1 MNERLTIQDLID
13 LLAAKQGISKKDAEV
28 FVKEFFLLIE
38 QALEKDK
45 NVKIKGLGTFKLID
59 VDSRESVNINTG
71 ERFQIKGHTKV
82 SFSPDTSLRDTINK
96 PFAHFETVVLNA
108 GTVLEDTPVEMEGE
122 EEDAVLDD
130 VAAEDMATE
139 EVATEDVAADNPA
152 VDIAVAEHI
161 ASADIT
167 TADVTTETVATET
180 VSTEDIT
187 TECSVNENVISQDA
201 TVETAVSI
209 ADSPEEDTAKQ
220 EGPVEPEVSA
230 ESEGGA
236 ESDAPAAAV
245 SIESVTP
252 VESEGGAESDAP
264 AQREHAARMEEAHVT
279 DSQDVVLNAVEEE
292 KAASAFNAELKE
304 DNNPAPKEKSVLSYL
319 IAAIVV
325 VLLLCG
331 GILVSLY
338 YPDFLLSQST
348 EDENNTLLAAE
359 QEVQPEIMY
368 ADSVGQ
374 KDSVQAAV
382 KEVLPDTVV
391 NKKTRSAEVAMPI
404 SKKKQ
409 REEVSAEKVN
419 KSTPKTAPS
428 TMSKAAPSTTA
439 KTTLPTTPKATSPT
453 TYSDDVNYKIVGTKT
468 NHTVKAGETLTRI
481 SLRYYGTKAMW
492 PYIVKHNKGV
502 IKNPDNVPYGT
513 KIKIPELAKE

>member
-130 VAAEDMATE
+130 VAADDMATE
-139 EVATEDVAADNPA
+139 EVVADDVAADNPA

-167 TADVTTETVATET
+167 TADVTTET

-209 ADSPEEDTAKQ
+209 ADSPEEGAAKQ

-230 ESEGGA
+230 ESEG
-236 ESDAPAAAV
+236 V
-245 SIESVTP
+245 
-252 VESEGGAESDAP
+252 AESDAP
-264 AQREHAARMEEAHVT
+264 AQREHAARMEEAHVA
-279 DSQDVVLNAVEEE
+279 DSQDVALDAIEEE

-319 IAAIVV
+319 IGAIVV

-331 GILVSLY
+331 GVLVSLY

-348 EDENNTLLAAE
+348 EDESNTLLAAE

-428 TMSKAAPSTTA
+428 TTA
-439 KTTLPTTPKATSPT
+439 KTASPTTPKATSPT

-513 KIKIPELAKE
+513 IIKIPELAKE

>member
-236 ESDAPAAAV
+236 ESDAPA
-245 SIESVTP
+245 
-252 VESEGGAESDAP
+252 
-264 AQREHAARMEEAHVT
+264 QREHAARMEEAHVT
-279 DSQDVVLNAVEEE
+279 DSQDVALNAVEEE

-348 EDENNTLLAAE
+348 EDESNTLLAAE

-391 NKKTRSAEVAMPI
+391 NKKTRSAEVAMPV

-428 TMSKAAPSTTA
+428 TTA
-439 KTTLPTTPKATSPT
+439 KTASPTTPKATSPT

>member
-130 VAAEDMATE
+130 VAADDMATE

-167 TADVTTETVATET
+167 TADVTTETVATEDIT
-180 VSTEDIT
+180 TEDIT
-187 TECSVNENVISQDA
+187 TECSVNENVLSQDA

-209 ADSPEEDTAKQ
+209 ADSPEEGAAKQ

-236 ESDAPAAAV
+236 ESDAPAQG
-245 SIESVTP
+245 EHT
-252 VESEGGAESDAP
+252 
-264 AQREHAARMEEAHVT
+264 AQMEEVHVA

-348 EDENNTLLAAE
+348 EDESNTLLAAE

-391 NKKTRSAEVAMPI
+391 NKKTRSAEVAVPV

-409 REEVSAEKVN
+409 KEEVSAEKVN
-419 KSTPKTAPS
+419 KSTPKT
-428 TMSKAAPSTTA
+428 APSTTA

>member
-236 ESDAPAAAV
+236 ESDAPA
-245 SIESVTP
+245 
-252 VESEGGAESDAP
+252 
-264 AQREHAARMEEAHVT
+264 QREHRAQMEEVHVA

-348 EDENNTLLAAE
+348 EDESNTLLAAE

-391 NKKTRSAEVAMPI
+391 NKKTRSAEVAMPV

-428 TMSKAAPSTTA
+428 TTA
-439 KTTLPTTPKATSPT
+439 KTASPTTPKATSPT

>member
-130 VAAEDMATE
+130 VAADDMATE
-139 EVATEDVAADNPA
+139 DVVAEDVATED
-152 VDIAVAEHI
+152 
-161 ASADIT
+161 IT
-167 TADVTTETVATET
+167 
-180 VSTEDIT
+180 TEDIT
-187 TECSVNENVISQDA
+187 TECSVNENVLSQDA

-209 ADSPEEDTAKQ
+209 ADSPEEGAAKQ

-236 ESDAPAAAV
+236 ESDAPAQG
-245 SIESVTP
+245 EHT
-252 VESEGGAESDAP
+252 
-264 AQREHAARMEEAHVT
+264 AQMEEVHVA

-304 DNNPAPKEKSVLSYL
+304 DNNPALKEKSVLSYL

-391 NKKTRSAEVAMPI
+391 NKKTRSAEVAVPV

-439 KTTLPTTPKATSPT
+439 KTTSPTTPKATSPT

>member
-71 ERFQIKGHTKV
+71 ERFQIKSHTKV

-130 VAAEDMATE
+130 VATEDMATE
-139 EVATEDVAADNPA
+139 DVVVEDVA
-152 VDIAVAEHI
+152 
-161 ASADIT
+161 
-167 TADVTTETVATET
+167 TETVATEDVT
-180 VSTEDIT
+180 I
-187 TECSVNENVISQDA
+187 ECSVNEYVISQDA

-209 ADSPEEDTAKQ
+209 ADSPEEGAAKQ
-220 EGPVEPEVSA
+220 EGPVELEVSA
-230 ESEGGA
+230 ES
-236 ESDAPAAAV
+236 D
-245 SIESVTP
+245 
-252 VESEGGAESDAP
+252 GGAESDAP
-264 AQREHAARMEEAHVT
+264 AQREHTAHMEEVHVA
-279 DSQDVVLNAVEEE
+279 DSQDVVLDAVEEE
-292 KAASAFNAELKE
+292 KGASAFNAELKE

-319 IAAIVV
+319 IGAIVV

-331 GILVSLY
+331 GVLVSLY

-348 EDENNTLLAAE
+348 EDESNTLLAAE

-382 KEVLPDTVV
+382 KEALPDMVV
-391 NKKTRSAEVAMPI
+391 NKKTRSAEVAVSV

-419 KSTPKTAPS
+419 KSTPK
-428 TMSKAAPSTTA
+428 AAS
-439 KTTLPTTPKATSPT
+439 PTTPKATSPT

>member
-71 ERFQIKGHTKV
+71 ERFQIKSHTKV

-130 VAAEDMATE
+130 VATEDMATE
-139 EVATEDVAADNPA
+139 DVVVEDVA
-152 VDIAVAEHI
+152 
-161 ASADIT
+161 
-167 TADVTTETVATET
+167 TETVATEDVT
-180 VSTEDIT
+180 I
-187 TECSVNENVISQDA
+187 ECSVNEYVISQDA

-209 ADSPEEDTAKQ
+209 ADSPEEGAAKQ
-220 EGPVEPEVSA
+220 EGPVELEVSA

-236 ESDAPAAAV
+236 ESDAPA
-245 SIESVTP
+245 
-252 VESEGGAESDAP
+252 
-264 AQREHAARMEEAHVT
+264 QREHTAHMEEVHVA
-279 DSQDVVLNAVEEE
+279 DSQDVVLDAVEEE
-292 KAASAFNAELKE
+292 KGASAFNAELKE

-319 IAAIVV
+319 IGAIVV

-331 GILVSLY
+331 GVLVSLY

-348 EDENNTLLAAE
+348 EDESNTLLAAE

-382 KEVLPDTVV
+382 KEALPDMVV
-391 NKKTRSAEVAMPI
+391 NKKTRSAEVAVSV

-419 KSTPKTAPS
+419 KSTPK
-428 TMSKAAPSTTA
+428 AAS
-439 KTTLPTTPKATSPT
+439 PTTPKATSPT

>member
-130 VAAEDMATE
+130 VAADDMATE
-139 EVATEDVAADNPA
+139 EVVADDVVADNPA

-167 TADVTTETVATET
+167 TADITTET
-180 VSTEDIT
+180 VSTETVSIEDIT

-209 ADSPEEDTAKQ
+209 ADSPE
-220 EGPVEPEVSA
+220 
-230 ESEGGA
+230 
-236 ESDAPAAAV
+236 
-245 SIESVTP
+245 
-252 VESEGGAESDAP
+252 SDAP
-264 AQREHAARMEEAHVT
+264 AQREHAARMEEVYVA
-279 DSQDVVLNAVEEE
+279 DSQDVVLDAVEEE
-292 KAASAFNAELKE
+292 KGASAFNAELKE

-331 GILVSLY
+331 GVLVSLY

-391 NKKTRSAEVAMPI
+391 NKKTRSAEVAVPV

-419 KSTPKTAPS
+419 KS
-428 TMSKAAPSTTA
+428 
-439 KTTLPTTPKATSPT
+439 TPKATSPT

-513 KIKIPELAKE
+513 KIKIPELTKE

>member
-130 VAAEDMATE
+130 VAADDMATE
-139 EVATEDVAADNPA
+139 DVATEDVATDNPA

-167 TADVTTETVATET
+167 TADVTTETVSTET

-209 ADSPEEDTAKQ
+209 ADSPEEGAAKQ
-220 EGPVEPEVSA
+220 EGPVESEVSA
-230 ESEGGA
+230 
-236 ESDAPAAAV
+236 
-245 SIESVTP
+245 
-252 VESEGGAESDAP
+252 ESEGGAESDAP
-264 AQREHAARMEEAHVT
+264 AQREHAARMEEVHVA

-292 KAASAFNAELKE
+292 KGASAFNAELKE

-348 EDENNTLLAAE
+348 EDESNTLLAAE

-391 NKKTRSAEVAMPI
+391 NKKTRSAEVAMPV

-439 KTTLPTTPKATSPT
+439 KTTSPTTPKATSPT

>member
-180 VSTEDIT
+180 VSTEDVT

-209 ADSPEEDTAKQ
+209 ADSP
-220 EGPVEPEVSA
+220 
-230 ESEGGA
+230 
-236 ESDAPAAAV
+236 
-245 SIESVTP
+245 
-252 VESEGGAESDAP
+252 ESDAP

-338 YPDFLLSQST
+338 YPDFLLSQSI
-348 EDENNTLLAAE
+348 EDESNTLLAAE

-391 NKKTRSAEVAMPI
+391 NKKTRSAEVAVPV

-409 REEVSAEKVN
+409 REVVSAEKVN

>member
-236 ESDAPAAAV
+236 ESDAPA
-245 SIESVTP
+245 
-252 VESEGGAESDAP
+252 
-264 AQREHAARMEEAHVT
+264 QREHAARMEEAHVT

-348 EDENNTLLAAE
+348 EDESNTLLAAE

-391 NKKTRSAEVAMPI
+391 NKKTRSAEVAVPV

>member
-130 VAAEDMATE
+130 VAADDMATE

-230 ESEGGA
+230 
-236 ESDAPAAAV
+236 
-245 SIESVTP
+245 
-252 VESEGGAESDAP
+252 ESEGGAESDAP

-391 NKKTRSAEVAMPI
+391 NKKTRSAEVAVPV

-409 REEVSAEKVN
+409 REVVSAEKVN

>member
-167 TADVTTETVATET
+167 TADVTTETVSTET

-209 ADSPEEDTAKQ
+209 ADSPE
-220 EGPVEPEVSA
+220 
-230 ESEGGA
+230 
-236 ESDAPAAAV
+236 
-245 SIESVTP
+245 
-252 VESEGGAESDAP
+252 SDAP
-264 AQREHAARMEEAHVT
+264 AQREHAARMEEVYVA

-348 EDENNTLLAAE
+348 EDESNTLLAAE

-391 NKKTRSAEVAMPI
+391 NKKTRSAEVAMPV

-428 TMSKAAPSTTA
+428 TTA
-439 KTTLPTTPKATSPT
+439 KTASPTTPKATSPT

>member
-130 VAAEDMATE
+130 VAADDMATE
-139 EVATEDVAADNPA
+139 EVVADDVAADNPA

-167 TADVTTETVATET
+167 TADVTTET

-209 ADSPEEDTAKQ
+209 ADSPEEGAAKQ

-230 ESEGGA
+230 ESEG
-236 ESDAPAAAV
+236 V
-245 SIESVTP
+245 
-252 VESEGGAESDAP
+252 AESDAP
-264 AQREHAARMEEAHVT
+264 AQREHAARMEEAHVA
-279 DSQDVVLNAVEEE
+279 DSQDVALDAIEEE

-319 IAAIVV
+319 IGAIVV

-331 GILVSLY
+331 GVLVSLY

-348 EDENNTLLAAE
+348 EDESNTLLAAE

-391 NKKTRSAEVAMPI
+391 NKKTRSAEVAVPV

-439 KTTLPTTPKATSPT
+439 KTTSPTTPKATSPT

>member
-167 TADVTTETVATET
+167 TADVTTETVSTET

-230 ESEGGA
+230 
-236 ESDAPAAAV
+236 
-245 SIESVTP
+245 
-252 VESEGGAESDAP
+252 ESEGGAESDAP

-348 EDENNTLLAAE
+348 EDESNTLLAAE

-419 KSTPKTAPS
+419 KS
-428 TMSKAAPSTTA
+428 
-439 KTTLPTTPKATSPT
+439 TPKATSPT

>member
-130 VAAEDMATE
+130 VAADDMATE
-139 EVATEDVAADNPA
+139 DVEADDVATED
-152 VDIAVAEHI
+152 
-161 ASADIT
+161 IT
-167 TADVTTETVATET
+167 I
-180 VSTEDIT
+180 EDIT

-230 ESEGGA
+230 
-236 ESDAPAAAV
+236 
-245 SIESVTP
+245 
-252 VESEGGAESDAP
+252 ESEGGAESDAP

>member
-130 VAAEDMATE
+130 VAADDMATE

-167 TADVTTETVATET
+167 TADVTTEAVA
-180 VSTEDIT
+180 TEDIT
-187 TECSVNENVISQDA
+187 TECSVNENAISQDA

-209 ADSPEEDTAKQ
+209 ADSPEEGAAKQ
-220 EGPVEPEVSA
+220 EGPVESEVSA
-230 ESEGGA
+230 ESEG
-236 ESDAPAAAV
+236 V
-245 SIESVTP
+245 
-252 VESEGGAESDAP
+252 AESDAP

-348 EDENNTLLAAE
+348 EDESNTLLAAE

-391 NKKTRSAEVAMPI
+391 NKKTRSAEVAVPV
-404 SKKKQ
+404 SKKNQ

-439 KTTLPTTPKATSPT
+439 KTASPTTPKATSPT

>member
-108 GTVLEDTPVEMEGE
+108 GTVLEDTPVEMQGE

-209 ADSPEEDTAKQ
+209 ADSPE
-220 EGPVEPEVSA
+220 
-230 ESEGGA
+230 
-236 ESDAPAAAV
+236 
-245 SIESVTP
+245 
-252 VESEGGAESDAP
+252 SDAP
-264 AQREHAARMEEAHVT
+264 AQREHAARMEEVYVA

-348 EDENNTLLAAE
+348 EDESNTLLAAE

-391 NKKTRSAEVAMPI
+391 NKKTRSAEVAMPV

-428 TMSKAAPSTTA
+428 TTA
-439 KTTLPTTPKATSPT
+439 KTASPTTPKATSPT

>member
-130 VAAEDMATE
+130 VAADDMATE
-139 EVATEDVAADNPA
+139 EVVTEDVAADNPA

-167 TADVTTETVATET
+167 TADVTTETAATET

-209 ADSPEEDTAKQ
+209 ADSPE
-220 EGPVEPEVSA
+220 
-230 ESEGGA
+230 
-236 ESDAPAAAV
+236 
-245 SIESVTP
+245 
-252 VESEGGAESDAP
+252 SDAP
-264 AQREHAARMEEAHVT
+264 AQREHAARMEEVYVA

-292 KAASAFNAELKE
+292 KGASAFNAELKE

-348 EDENNTLLAAE
+348 EDESNTLLAAE

-391 NKKTRSAEVAMPI
+391 NKKTRSAEVAVSV

-409 REEVSAEKVN
+409 KEEVSAEKVN

-439 KTTLPTTPKATSPT
+439 KTTSPTTPKATSPT

>member
-236 ESDAPAAAV
+236 ESDAPA
-245 SIESVTP
+245 
-252 VESEGGAESDAP
+252 
-264 AQREHAARMEEAHVT
+264 QREHAARMEEAHVT

-348 EDENNTLLAAE
+348 EDENNTLLTAE

-391 NKKTRSAEVAMPI
+391 NKKTRSAEVAMPV

-428 TMSKAAPSTTA
+428 TTA
-439 KTTLPTTPKATSPT
+439 KTASPTTPKATSPT

>member
-130 VAAEDMATE
+130 VAADDMATE
-139 EVATEDVAADNPA
+139 EVVAEDVATED
-152 VDIAVAEHI
+152 
-161 ASADIT
+161 IT
-167 TADVTTETVATET
+167 
-180 VSTEDIT
+180 TEDIT
-187 TECSVNENVISQDA
+187 TECSVNENVFSQDA

-209 ADSPEEDTAKQ
+209 ADSPEEGAAKQ

-230 ESEGGA
+230 ESEGRA

-252 VESEGGAESDAP
+252 VESEGVAESDAP
-264 AQREHAARMEEAHVT
+264 AQREHRVQMEEAHVT

-391 NKKTRSAEVAMPI
+391 NKKTRSAEVAVPV

-439 KTTLPTTPKATSPT
+439 KTTSPTTPKATSPT

>member
-13 LLAAKQGISKKDAEV
+13 LLAAKQGISKKDTEV

-122 EEDAVLDD
+122 EEDTVLDD
-130 VAAEDMATE
+130 VATDDMATE
-139 EVATEDVAADNPA
+139 EVVAEEVTAEDVA
-152 VDIAVAEHI
+152 
-161 ASADIT
+161 
-167 TADVTTETVATET
+167 
-180 VSTEDIT
+180 TEDIT
-187 TECSVNENVISQDA
+187 TECSVNESVISQEA
-201 TVETAVSI
+201 TAETAVSI
-209 ADSPEEDTAKQ
+209 ADSPEEGAAKQ
-220 EGPVEPEVSA
+220 EGPVESEVSA
-230 ESEGGA
+230 ESDRPVG
-236 ESDAPAAAV
+236 SDVSAAAV

-252 VESEGGAESDAP
+252 VESEGVAESDAP
-264 AQREHAARMEEAHVT
+264 AQREHRAQMEEVHVA

-391 NKKTRSAEVAMPI
+391 NKKTRSAEVAVPV

-439 KTTLPTTPKATSPT
+439 KTTSPTTPKATSPT

>member
-130 VAAEDMATE
+130 VAADDMATE
-139 EVATEDVAADNPA
+139 EVVAEDVAADNPA

-167 TADVTTETVATET
+167 TADVTTETVSTET

-209 ADSPEEDTAKQ
+209 ADSPE
-220 EGPVEPEVSA
+220 
-230 ESEGGA
+230 
-236 ESDAPAAAV
+236 
-245 SIESVTP
+245 
-252 VESEGGAESDAP
+252 SDAP
-264 AQREHAARMEEAHVT
+264 AQREHAARMEEVHVA

-348 EDENNTLLAAE
+348 EDESNTLLAAE

-391 NKKTRSAEVAMPI
+391 NKKTRSAEVAMPV

>member
-130 VAAEDMATE
+130 VAADDM
-139 EVATEDVAADNPA
+139 ATEDVAT
-152 VDIAVAEHI
+152 E
-161 ASADIT
+161 DIT
-167 TADVTTETVATET
+167 
-180 VSTEDIT
+180 TEDIT
-187 TECSVNENVISQDA
+187 TECSVNENVLSQDA

-220 EGPVEPEVSA
+220 EGPVESEVSA
-230 ESEGGA
+230 ESEGVA

-252 VESEGGAESDAP
+252 VESEGVAELDAP

-279 DSQDVVLNAVEEE
+279 DSQDVVLDAVEEE
-292 KAASAFNAELKE
+292 KGASAFNAELKE

-319 IAAIVV
+319 IGAIVV

-391 NKKTRSAEVAMPI
+391 NKKTRSAEVAMPV

-409 REEVSAEKVN
+409 KEEVSAEKVN

-428 TMSKAAPSTTA
+428 TTA
-439 KTTLPTTPKATSPT
+439 KTTSPTTPKATSPT

>member
-209 ADSPEEDTAKQ
+209 ADSPE
-220 EGPVEPEVSA
+220 
-230 ESEGGA
+230 
-236 ESDAPAAAV
+236 
-245 SIESVTP
+245 
-252 VESEGGAESDAP
+252 SDAP
-264 AQREHAARMEEAHVT
+264 AQREHAARMEEVYVA
-279 DSQDVVLNAVEEE
+279 DSQDVVLDAVEEE
-292 KAASAFNAELKE
+292 KGASAFNAELKE

-331 GILVSLY
+331 GVLVSLY

-391 NKKTRSAEVAMPI
+391 NKKTRSAEVAVPV

-419 KSTPKTAPS
+419 KS
-428 TMSKAAPSTTA
+428 
-439 KTTLPTTPKATSPT
+439 TPKATSPT

>member
-130 VAAEDMATE
+130 VAADDMATE

-167 TADVTTETVATET
+167 TADVTTETVSTET

-187 TECSVNENVISQDA
+187 TECSVNENVLSQEA

-209 ADSPEEDTAKQ
+209 ADSP
-220 EGPVEPEVSA
+220 
-230 ESEGGA
+230 
-236 ESDAPAAAV
+236 
-245 SIESVTP
+245 
-252 VESEGGAESDAP
+252 ESDAP

-279 DSQDVVLNAVEEE
+279 DSQDVVFNAVEEE
-292 KAASAFNAELKE
+292 KAASAFNAKLKE

-319 IAAIVV
+319 IGAIVV

-338 YPDFLLSQST
+338 YPDFLLSQSI
-348 EDENNTLLAAE
+348 EDESNTLLAAE

-391 NKKTRSAEVAMPI
+391 NKKTRSAEVAVPV

-409 REEVSAEKVN
+409 REVVSAEKVN

-492 PYIVKHNKGV
+492 SYIVKHNKGV

>member
-130 VAAEDMATE
+130 VAA
-139 EVATEDVAADNPA
+139 DNPA

-167 TADVTTETVATET
+167 TADVTTETIATEDIT
-180 VSTEDIT
+180 TEDIT
-187 TECSVNENVISQDA
+187 TECSVNENVLSQDA

-209 ADSPEEDTAKQ
+209 ADSPEEGAAKQ

-236 ESDAPAAAV
+236 ESDAPAQG
-245 SIESVTP
+245 EHT
-252 VESEGGAESDAP
+252 
-264 AQREHAARMEEAHVT
+264 AQMEEVHVA

-391 NKKTRSAEVAMPI
+391 NKKTRSAEVAVPV

-439 KTTLPTTPKATSPT
+439 KTTSPTTPKATSPT

>member
-130 VAAEDMATE
+130 VAA
-139 EVATEDVAADNPA
+139 DNPA

-230 ESEGGA
+230 
-236 ESDAPAAAV
+236 
-245 SIESVTP
+245 
-252 VESEGGAESDAP
+252 ESEGGAESDAP

-348 EDENNTLLAAE
+348 EDESNTLLAAE

-391 NKKTRSAEVAMPI
+391 NKKTRSAEVAMPV

>member
-167 TADVTTETVATET
+167 TADVTTETVSTET

-230 ESEGGA
+230 
-236 ESDAPAAAV
+236 
-245 SIESVTP
+245 
-252 VESEGGAESDAP
+252 ESEGGAESDAP

>member
-82 SFSPDTSLRDTINK
+82 SFSPDTSLRDTVNK

-130 VAAEDMATE
+130 VAADDMATE
-139 EVATEDVAADNPA
+139 DVVAEEVVDDNAAAADITTEDVTTEDVAAD
-152 VDIAVAEHI
+152 DIA
-161 ASADIT
+161 
-167 TADVTTETVATET
+167 
-180 VSTEDIT
+180 TEDIT

-209 ADSPEEDTAKQ
+209 ADSPEEGAAKQ

-230 ESEGGA
+230 ESDRPVG
-236 ESDAPAAAV
+236 SDVSVAAV
-245 SIESVTP
+245 SID
-252 VESEGGAESDAP
+252 SEEV
-264 AQREHAARMEEAHVT
+264 HVA
-279 DSQDVVLNAVEEE
+279 DSQDAVLDAVEEE
-292 KAASAFNAELKE
+292 KGASAFKAELKE

-331 GILVSLY
+331 GVLVSLY
-338 YPDFLLSQST
+338 YPDFLLFQST
-348 EDENNTLLAAE
+348 EDESNTLLAAE
-359 QEVQPEIMY
+359 QGVQPEIVY
-368 ADSVGQ
+368 ADSMGQ

-382 KEVLPDTVV
+382 KEVLPDTVA
-391 NKKTRSAEVAMPI
+391 NKKTCAAEVAVPV

-419 KSTPKTAPS
+419 KSTPK
-428 TMSKAAPSTTA
+428 AASSTTAKTASSTIA

-453 TYSDDVNYKIVGTKT
+453 IYSDDVNYKIVGTNT
-468 NHTVKAGETLTRI
+468 NHMVKAGETLTRI

>member
-236 ESDAPAAAV
+236 ESDAPA
-245 SIESVTP
+245 
-252 VESEGGAESDAP
+252 
-264 AQREHAARMEEAHVT
+264 QREHAARMEEAHVT

-319 IAAIVV
+319 IGAIVV

-439 KTTLPTTPKATSPT
+439 KTTSPTTPKATSPT

>member
-167 TADVTTETVATET
+167 TADVTTETVSTET

-187 TECSVNENVISQDA
+187 TECSVNENVLSQEA

-209 ADSPEEDTAKQ
+209 ADSP
-220 EGPVEPEVSA
+220 
-230 ESEGGA
+230 
-236 ESDAPAAAV
+236 
-245 SIESVTP
+245 
-252 VESEGGAESDAP
+252 ESDAP

-279 DSQDVVLNAVEEE
+279 DSQDVVFNAVEEE
-292 KAASAFNAELKE
+292 KAASAFNAKLKE

-319 IAAIVV
+319 IGAIVV

-348 EDENNTLLAAE
+348 EDESNTLLAAE

-391 NKKTRSAEVAMPI
+391 NKKTRSAEVAMPV

-439 KTTLPTTPKATSPT
+439 KTTSPTTPKATSPT

>member
-236 ESDAPAAAV
+236 ESDAPA
-245 SIESVTP
+245 
-252 VESEGGAESDAP
+252 
-264 AQREHAARMEEAHVT
+264 QREHAARMEEAHVT

-319 IAAIVV
+319 IGAIVV

-348 EDENNTLLAAE
+348 EDESNTLLAAE

-391 NKKTRSAEVAMPI
+391 NKKTRSAEVAMPV

>member
-167 TADVTTETVATET
+167 TADVTTETVSTET

-187 TECSVNENVISQDA
+187 TECSVNENVLSQEA

-209 ADSPEEDTAKQ
+209 ADSP
-220 EGPVEPEVSA
+220 
-230 ESEGGA
+230 
-236 ESDAPAAAV
+236 
-245 SIESVTP
+245 
-252 VESEGGAESDAP
+252 ESDAP

-279 DSQDVVLNAVEEE
+279 DSQDVVFNAVEEE
-292 KAASAFNAELKE
+292 KAASAFNAKLKE

-319 IAAIVV
+319 IGAIVV

-338 YPDFLLSQST
+338 YPDFLLSQSI
-348 EDENNTLLAAE
+348 EDESNTLLAAE

-391 NKKTRSAEVAMPI
+391 NKKTRSAEVAVPV

-409 REEVSAEKVN
+409 REVVSAEKVN

-428 TMSKAAPSTTA
+428 TTA
-439 KTTLPTTPKATSPT
+439 KTASPTTPKATSPT

>member
-139 EVATEDVAADNPA
+139 EVVADDVATED
-152 VDIAVAEHI
+152 
-161 ASADIT
+161 IT
-167 TADVTTETVATET
+167 
-180 VSTEDIT
+180 TEDIT

-209 ADSPEEDTAKQ
+209 ADSPEEGAAKQ

-230 ESEGGA
+230 ESEGG
-236 ESDAPAAAV
+236 
-245 SIESVTP
+245 
-252 VESEGGAESDAP
+252 GESDAP
-264 AQREHAARMEEAHVT
+264 AQREHRAQMEEVHVA

-292 KAASAFNAELKE
+292 KGASAFNAELKE

-348 EDENNTLLAAE
+348 EDESNTLLAAE

-391 NKKTRSAEVAMPI
+391 NKKTRSAEVAMPV

-439 KTTLPTTPKATSPT
+439 KTTSPTTPKATSPT

>member
-130 VAAEDMATE
+130 VAADDMATE
-139 EVATEDVAADNPA
+139 EVVADDVAADNPA

-167 TADVTTETVATET
+167 TADVTTETV
-180 VSTEDIT
+180 STEDIT
-187 TECSVNENVISQDA
+187 TECSVNENVLSQDA

-209 ADSPEEDTAKQ
+209 ADSPEEGAAKQ
-220 EGPVEPEVSA
+220 EGPVESEVSA

-236 ESDAPAAAV
+236 ESDAPA
-245 SIESVTP
+245 
-252 VESEGGAESDAP
+252 
-264 AQREHAARMEEAHVT
+264 QREHRAQMEEVHVA

-304 DNNPAPKEKSVLSYL
+304 DKNPAPKEKSVLSYL
-319 IAAIVV
+319 IGAIVV

-331 GILVSLY
+331 GVLVSLY

-348 EDENNTLLAAE
+348 EDESNTLLAAE

-391 NKKTRSAEVAMPI
+391 NKKTRSAEVAVSV

-409 REEVSAEKVN
+409 KEEVSAEKVN

>member
-130 VAAEDMATE
+130 VAADDMATE
-139 EVATEDVAADNPA
+139 EVVADDVAADNPA
-152 VDIAVAEHI
+152 VDIAVDEHI

-167 TADVTTETVATET
+167 TADVTTETVSTET

-209 ADSPEEDTAKQ
+209 ADSPE
-220 EGPVEPEVSA
+220 
-230 ESEGGA
+230 
-236 ESDAPAAAV
+236 
-245 SIESVTP
+245 
-252 VESEGGAESDAP
+252 SDAP
-264 AQREHAARMEEAHVT
+264 AQREHAARMEEVYVA

-304 DNNPAPKEKSVLSYL
+304 DKNPAPKEKSVLSYL
-319 IAAIVV
+319 IGAIVV

-331 GILVSLY
+331 GVLVSLY

-348 EDENNTLLAAE
+348 EDESNTLLAAE

-391 NKKTRSAEVAMPI
+391 NKKTRPAEVAMPV

-513 KIKIPELAKE
+513 KIKIPELTKE

>member
-187 TECSVNENVISQDA
+187 TECSVNENFISQDA

-230 ESEGGA
+230 
-236 ESDAPAAAV
+236 
-245 SIESVTP
+245 
-252 VESEGGAESDAP
+252 ESEGGAESDAP

-348 EDENNTLLAAE
+348 EDESNTLLAAE

-419 KSTPKTAPS
+419 KS
-428 TMSKAAPSTTA
+428 
-439 KTTLPTTPKATSPT
+439 TPKATSPT

>member
-236 ESDAPAAAV
+236 ESDAPA
-245 SIESVTP
+245 
-252 VESEGGAESDAP
+252 
-264 AQREHAARMEEAHVT
+264 QREHAARMEEAHVT

-348 EDENNTLLAAE
+348 EDESNTLLAAE

-391 NKKTRSAEVAMPI
+391 NKKTRSAEVAMPV

-409 REEVSAEKVN
+409 KEEVFAEKVN

>member
-167 TADVTTETVATET
+167 TADVTTETAATET

-187 TECSVNENVISQDA
+187 TECSVNENVLSQDA

-209 ADSPEEDTAKQ
+209 ADSPEEGAAKQ

-236 ESDAPAAAV
+236 ESDAPA
-245 SIESVTP
+245 
-252 VESEGGAESDAP
+252 
-264 AQREHAARMEEAHVT
+264 QREHRAQMEEVHVA

-348 EDENNTLLAAE
+348 EDESNTLLAAE

-391 NKKTRSAEVAMPI
+391 NKKTRSAEVAMPV

-428 TMSKAAPSTTA
+428 TTA
-439 KTTLPTTPKATSPT
+439 KTASPTTPKATSPT